1 MGPLWSPRW
10 IASHAFA
17 AVATAVMIGLGFW
30 QLDRLGQRQ
39 AANTEIR
46 DVMGRAPVDLAVVD
60 LPAAGTPAG
69 SAQSGSPGLL
79 DDYSAVTASGVYIA
93 DAEVLIGHRSYQS
106 QPGSWLATPLKL
118 ADGRVAV
125 VVRGWVP
132 RRTLAGVDTRTTDPP
147 AGTVAVTG
155 LAFAS
160 QPGARVGRLSAGG
173 APELSRV
180 DLKRFEEVT
189 GIDVIGMWMRLTDQA
204 PPQSDLPV
212 PVGAPDLSDGPH
224 LSYAFQW
231 FFFAAGAA
239 VVYALILRRAI
250 RVGRVAQLR

>member
-1 MGPLWSPRW
+1 MGPLGSPRW
-10 IASHAFA
+10 VASHAFA
-17 AVATAVMIGLGFW
+17 AAATAVMIGLGFW

-39 AANTEIR
+39 AANAEIR
-46 DVMGRAPVDLAVVD
+46 AAMSRAPVDLATVD
-60 LPAAGTPAG
+60 LPAAGAPAG

-79 DDYSAVTASGVYIA
+79 ADYSAVTASGVYIA

-106 QPGSWLATPLKL
+106 QPGSWLATPLEL

-132 RRTLAGVDTRTTDPP
+132 RRTLAGVDDRPTDPP
-147 AGTVAVTG
+147 TGTVAVTG

-160 QPGARVGRLSAGG
+160 QPGARVGRPSAG
-173 APELSRV
+173 AAELSRV
-180 DLKRFEEVT
+180 DLERFEEAT
-189 GIDVIGMWMRLTDQA
+189 GIDVIGMWVRLTDQA

-239 VVYALILRRAI
+239 VVYALILRRAA
-250 RVGRVAQLR
+250 RVGRVAQLT